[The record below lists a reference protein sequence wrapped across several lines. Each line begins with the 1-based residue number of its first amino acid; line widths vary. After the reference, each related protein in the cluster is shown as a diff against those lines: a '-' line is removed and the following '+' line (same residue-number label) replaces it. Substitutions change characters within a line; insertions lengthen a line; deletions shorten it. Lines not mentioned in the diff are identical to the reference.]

1 MAYTV
6 AITNQKG
13 GVGKTTTAVNLAAA
27 IAIAERRTLLVD
39 ADPQGN
45 TTSGVGIAKMEL
57 QLSLY
62 DALVEGH
69 PIQDVILPVP
79 GLPYLSVLPA
89 TQDLVGAELQ
99 LVERPFRE
107 SALRRVLEPL
117 EGNYDYIIVDCPPSL
132 GLLTLNVLAAV
143 QALIIP
149 IQCEYYGLEG
159 ISQLLN
165 TVRLVQ
171 QNINPGLAIAGV
183 LLTMYDSRLN
193 LCRQVAEDA
202 TEYFGPKVF
211 GTPIPRNVR
220 LAEAPS
226 FGKPIL
232 LYDMQSVGAKSYLAV
247 GQELLRRVEGAEASV
262 MPGAGGLSP
271 AASAPAESS
280 YSTGPDAA
288 LSSNGSSSSEVRT
301 SQRQDADSG
310 VAIEEVSTEEVAG
323 ERSVGGE
330 RAEAPTA
337 APGSSASSANA
348 LNAEAPDAS
357 APNADDP
364 NAETGIAE
372 VRAADVP
379 GAEVRGADV
388 PGAEG
393 QGAQNLGTE
402 DHRVEDQNAEGE
414 KLEDRDAEAEHVKAE
429 HVKAERAE
437 DQHVEAMRVEPDS
450 DHPRTA
456 EHTSAEDAP
465 DSRRSHDE
473 ATDAESVASHA
484 IGSAV
489 ATDPAG
495 PDQTSDRED
504 SARQSAPPSEPQPEV
519 TR

>member
-27 IAIAERRTLLVD
+27 LAIAERRTLLVD

-45 TTSGVGIAKMEL
+45 TTSGVGVSKLEL
-57 QLSLY
+57 QVSLY
-62 DALVEGH
+62 DALVDEH
-69 PIQDVILPVP
+69 PVHDVVLSVP
-79 GLPYLSVLPA
+79 GLPYLSLLPA

-117 EGNYDYIIVDCPPSL
+117 EREYDYIVVDCPPSL

-143 QALIIP
+143 QQLIIP

-171 QNINPGLAIAGV
+171 QNINPGLAIGGV

-247 GQELLRRVEGAEASV
+247 AQELLRRVEGTDVTIAPSQVAAATAAAATPASVRPLEGLTRQEQEHAAPEHAPADAPPEASAPEASV
-262 MPGAGGLSP
+262 PDGTVQQEEDRTAQEQGPQVEAEQESSAADVPTTGTPENIEASATPLSEDGTRP
-271 AASAPAESS
+271 VGVAASAPDTPVPPQSLE
-280 YSTGPDAA
+280 
-288 LSSNGSSSSEVRT
+288 
-301 SQRQDADSG
+301 Q
-310 VAIEEVSTEEVAG
+310 AG
-323 ERSVGGE
+323 
-330 RAEAPTA
+330 
-337 APGSSASSANA
+337 
-348 LNAEAPDAS
+348 
-357 APNADDP
+357 
-364 NAETGIAE
+364 
-372 VRAADVP
+372 
-379 GAEVRGADV
+379 
-388 PGAEG
+388 
-393 QGAQNLGTE
+393 
-402 DHRVEDQNAEGE
+402 
-414 KLEDRDAEAEHVKAE
+414 
-429 HVKAERAE
+429 
-437 DQHVEAMRVEPDS
+437 
-450 DHPRTA
+450 
-456 EHTSAEDAP
+456 
-465 DSRRSHDE
+465 DE
-473 ATDAESVASHA
+473 ASRQPRPSPESM
-484 IGSAV
+484 
-489 ATDPAG
+489 
-495 PDQTSDRED
+495 
-504 SARQSAPPSEPQPEV
+504 PEV
-519 TR
+519 TT